1 MDPGPCVL
9 AAPLLPARNSQFCGV
24 TPTCPGL
31 CAHTRR
37 RSPRDASSATGVH
50 SPKDPGKAGEG
61 NQRRSRQGY
70 IRGTGPPHPE
80 ENCGKRQ
87 EDRKWLHSGETTNCK
102 SERKSEGSRRRH
114 TPPKSDWSCVTRN
127 GEQRGLENA

>member
-1 MDPGPCVL
+1 MRPGRP
-9 AAPLLPARNSQFCGV
+9 ASPRAKLPILRDHHLSRAMC
-24 TPTCPGL
+24 T
-31 CAHTRR
+31 HERR
-37 RSPRDASSATGVH
+37 RSPRDASSPTGVH

-61 NQRRSRQGY
+61 NEGRFRQGY

-80 ENCGKRQ
+80 ENCGRRQ
-87 EDRKWLHSGETTNCK
+87 EDRKWLHSGEKTNCK

-114 TPPKSDWSCVTRN
+114 TPRSDWSCVTRN